1 MISREEIQHIYALAK
16 LELKEEE
23 IDEVR
28 RKFSDIL
35 DFTSKILEVKTPD
48 DSLEML
54 ALQNERRYSGG
65 KLYQRRR
72 VKTRLRD
79 RVRIF
84 PFESGCRVEVRGW
97 ICEQSI
103 FTIYEKNM

>member
-1 MISREEIQHIYALAK
+1 VIHLKLIEKGGFSLISREEIQHIYALAK

-54 ALQNERRYSGG
+54 AKAPCKMREDIPEESYTREDALKHALETEYGYFRLN
-65 KLYQRRR
+65 R
-72 VKTRLRD
+72 V
-79 RVRIF
+79 
-84 PFESGCRVEVRGW
+84 VE
-97 ICEQSI
+97 
-103 FTIYEKNM
+103 

>member
-54 ALQNERRYSGG
+54 AKAPCKMREDIPEESYTREDALKHALETEYGYSR
-65 KLYQRRR
+65 LNR
-72 VKTRLRD
+72 V
-79 RVRIF
+79 
-84 PFESGCRVEVRGW
+84 VE
-97 ICEQSI
+97 
-103 FTIYEKNM
+103 